1 MCNLNLLD
9 EIKKDKKNQKVMIS
23 VRVDPE
29 ELKQLDAICK
39 ANNLTRSVVLQSL
52 ITDLVSSADD
62 ISV

>member
-1 MCNLNLLD
+1 MCNLLD

-29 ELKQLDAICK
+29 ELEQLDAICK